1 MYCDLHT
8 HTKHTVLLGAVSW
21 LLIFFMLWLKESVM
35 HSSETTLVL
44 SSSGNSL
51 TNHISSSD
59 NKSVSH
65 WIMFDYFFH
74 VWKVNMFFFLIMFLG
89 LFFLTCVKFYGK
101 KIDNNYI
108 LTDICLPPFFQM
120 ASYDLHKVGQ
130 SSIKHMILS

>member
-1 MYCDLHT
+1 
-8 HTKHTVLLGAVSW
+8 
-21 LLIFFMLWLKESVM
+21 M

-74 VWKVNMFFFLIMFLG
+74 V
-89 LFFLTCVKFYGK
+89 
-101 KIDNNYI
+101 
-108 LTDICLPPFFQM
+108 
-120 ASYDLHKVGQ
+120 
-130 SSIKHMILS
+130 